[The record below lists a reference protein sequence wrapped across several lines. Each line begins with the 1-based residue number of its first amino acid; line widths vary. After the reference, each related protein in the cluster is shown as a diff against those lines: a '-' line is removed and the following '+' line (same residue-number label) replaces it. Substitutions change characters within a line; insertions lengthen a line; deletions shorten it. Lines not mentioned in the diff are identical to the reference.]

1 MSRQIQFRRGT
12 ADEHKNFTGAE
23 GEITVDLTNKT
34 LRVHDGVTPGGI
46 ILARADAEPTSTTKL
61 WISEEYTPITATRTI
76 AVHNLNLNPLE
87 ARGDVLLKCV
97 SADAGYQP
105 GEYCSNWTPSGQN
118 GNLAFPICRGVT
130 VTQNTI
136 ETMTGTQT
144 IAALKKDGSN
154 EYAFLVLSK
163 WRYIFRIFY

>member
-34 LRVHDGVTPGGI
+34 LRVHDGETAGGTM
-46 ILARADAEPTSTTKL
+46 LARADAAFKVWISPEFQPTS
-61 WISEEYTPITATRTI
+61 ATRTI
-76 AVHNLNLNPLE
+76 ATHNLGLNPLHS
-87 ARGDVLLKCV
+87 RGDVLLKCV
-97 SADAGYQP
+97 SDDAGYSV

-118 GNLAFPICRGVT
+118 GNLAFPISHGVT
-130 VTQNTI
+130 LTENTI
-136 ETMTGTQT
+136 ETSTGTST

-154 EYAFLVLSK
+154 EYAFLNLAC
-163 WRYIFRIFY
+163 WRYVFRIFY